1 MSDRA
6 SSKKKRSSKG
16 QAQPSPWPK
25 RLIAVAGIGIVLL
38 LVAVVLFSSSPPR
51 GVPEGTEIVA
61 VGAPEHVEGDIH
73 EEGEVPAGGAHDS
86 IWQNCGFYDTPI
98 RSENAVHSLE
108 HGAVWITYDPALNP
122 DDIDRL
128 KAFSNPL
135 DKVLI
140 SPVPGQDALIIAT
153 AWGVQLELDDAGD
166 QRLEQFVNEFEGS
179 RGAPEPGARCS
190 GGIGNPVG

>member
-6 SSKKKRSSKG
+6 SSRKKRPPKG

-25 RLIAVAGIGIVLL
+25 RLIAVAGIGLVLL
-38 LVAVVLFSSSPPR
+38 LVATVLFSSSSPR
-51 GVPEGTEIVA
+51 GVPDGAEAVA
-61 VGAPEHVEGDIH
+61 VGLLSMSRATSTKRVRSRPVERTLRSGRI
-73 EEGEVPAGGAHDS
+73 AAS
-86 IWQNCGFYDTPI
+86 MTR

-108 HGAVWITYDPALNP
+108 HAAVWITYDPALAA

-128 KAFSNPL
+128 RGFSKPL

-140 SPVPGQDALIIAT
+140 SPVPGQEAPIIAT
-153 AWGVQLELDDAGD
+153 AWGVQLELDDASD

-190 GGIGNPVG
+190 GGIGDPVG

>member
-6 SSKKKRSSKG
+6 SSRKKRSPKG

-25 RLIAVAGIGIVLL
+25 RLIAVAGIGLVLL
-38 LVAVVLFSSSPPR
+38 LVATVLFSSSSPR
-51 GVPEGTEIVA
+51 GVPDGTETVV
-61 VGAPEHVEGDIH
+61 VGAPQHVEGDIH
-73 EEGEVPAGGAHDS
+73 DEGEVPAGGAHAS

-98 RSENAVHSLE
+98 RSEFAVHSLE
-108 HGAVWITYDPALNP
+108 HAAVWITYDPALAP

-128 KAFSNPL
+128 RGFSKPL

-140 SPVPGQDALIIAT
+140 SPVPGQEALIIAT
-153 AWGVQLELDDAGD
+153 AWGVQLELDDASD

-190 GGIGNPVG
+190 GGIGDPVG